1 MSRVILAINEQLA
14 EQVVLVRLVLQ
25 VVRVKLAVQGALVP
39 PIMLA
44 L

>member
-25 VVRVKLAVQGALVP
+25 VVRVKLAVRGALVP